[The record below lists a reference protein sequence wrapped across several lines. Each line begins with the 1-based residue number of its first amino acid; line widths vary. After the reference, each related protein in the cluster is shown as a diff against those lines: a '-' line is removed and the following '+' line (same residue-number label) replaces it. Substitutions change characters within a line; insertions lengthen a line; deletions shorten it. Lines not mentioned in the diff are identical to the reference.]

1 MRLPFPIFLALKYLK
16 PKRAFV
22 SVVNIL
28 CVVGVMVGVAVL
40 IVVISVMA
48 GFDNMWRDKILSFQP
63 HILVLAGELIDEP
76 ESLADEIEQ
85 VPGIEG
91 AAPFVE
97 SLVVIQKGQRVHAPM
112 LRATDLDRDKIIN
125 KIDNDDFEGSIE
137 LGDEECLVGVDL
149 ARSMNIHIGD
159 ELLVYT
165 PQSFTTDNELRLP
178 EELTV
183 AGIFNVGMYQI
194 DEGYLVTTLNT
205 GRDLLGLEMEAHG
218 ISVKTEDIL
227 RAPGYAA
234 LVKEQV
240 GPYFYVRPW
249 TEINRQLF
257 ATLAV
262 EKNMMFFI
270 LLFINV
276 VAAFGIM
283 STLITVSI
291 QKTREIG
298 LLKSVGFASNRILLV
313 FLLYGLVQ
321 GVIGVVLGVGVGLL
335 ILKYRNDILQFTGDT
350 LNMELFP
357 KDLYYLNE
365 LPAATSAEDVMRIG
379 ISVLLICVVASVIP
393 AARSA
398 MLDPVRALRNE

>member
-365 LPAATSAEDVMRIG
+365 LPAATSAEDVLRIG